1 MACPAAVSSVRR
13 AVIKNRNMETICYKL
28 ETFEGPL
35 DLLLHLIAKNKL
47 DIRDIPITE
56 LVDQYLHH
64 IAILQ
69 EQNMEVASE
78 FLEMAARLV
87 YLKTVSL
94 LPESEEAEELKQE
107 LSGQL
112 LEYQECRRIAGL
124 LSEQFSQDSFARKPE
139 RLEIDLTYRGHHT
152 PQELL
157 AAYLGA
163 AGRGKRRI
171 PPSPE
176 EFSGIVRR
184 RIVSVSSRIIF
195 VLRHLRRTGTGSY
208 ADFFRSGG
216 RSDWIATFLALLELV
231 RGKRVR
237 MTGADGLTVTLMEG
251 GRHGD

>member
-1 MACPAAVSSVRR
+1 
-13 AVIKNRNMETICYKL
+13 METICYKL

-64 IAILQ
+64 IAVLQ

-94 LPESEEAEELKQE
+94 LPESEEAEELRQE

-124 LSEQFSQDSFARKPE
+124 LQDQFSQDSFTRKPLQ
-139 RLEIDLTYRGHHT
+139 LETDPTYHGHHS
-152 PQELL
+152 PKELL

-163 AGRGKRRI
+163 VGRGRRRI

-195 VLRHLRRTGTGSY
+195 VLRRLRGAGAGRY
-208 ADFFRSGG
+208 VDFFRGG
-216 RSDWIATFLALLELV
+216 ARSEWIATFLALLELV

-237 MTGADGLTVTLMEG
+237 MTGEDGLTVTLMEG
-251 GRHGD
+251 GGRHGD